1 MRKLRISV
9 LFLDLTGGPRL
20 FVEAVT
26 SKSANRGL
34 YVQRSAKRRT
44 SV

>member
-34 YVQRSAKRRT
+34 YLYVQ
-44 SV
+44 